1 MHLFAP
7 TKSLSP
13 EFRLAD
19 ERDNL
24 ATRFVDTSAGS
35 LRL

>member
-1 MHLFAP
+1 MQLFAP